1 MPSVEDISKAL
12 RSYISKEFLRG
23 AAPDAVTESTPLIT
37 GGILDSMAMA
47 KLITFLEESYGIA
60 IEVQELDFDRLNN
73 VSNIAAFVHSKL

>member
-1 MPSVEDISKAL
+1 MPSVEDITGAL
-12 RSYISKEFLRG
+12 RTYILKEFFRG
-23 AAPDAVTESTPLIT
+23 AAPSELTESTPLIT

>member
-1 MPSVEDISKAL
+1 MPSVEDITKAL
-12 RSYISKEFLRG
+12 KSYISKEFLRG
-23 AAPDAVTESTPLIT
+23 AGPDAVTESTPLIT

-47 KLITFLEESYGIA
+47 KLITFLEENYEIA